1 MVIKVIDFGG
11 RSNRKRVR
19 LPIDHQ

>member
-19 LPIDHQ
+19 LPVDHQ